1 MQQVALKINDLAE
14 IVCSGTHFP
23 LFHQTSRPRGG
34 TVFLTQDRRKG
45 SERLIRTSNIEKKG
59 RGGGGVTA
67 DAHKRLRMTSA
78 SPSDTNLQE
87 NKLESNAAKCF
98 LLSDDSGAELRSR
111 SAAPAAAQARQRNGG
126 TFEVRACTN
135 AFQPQVDPAQVKAR
149 SAPNWAETLR
159 STSKTSTL
167 GNVHCRSSVSIYCI
181 IRIYV
186 YIYTCIY
193 CISVYIF
200 FTTVISI
207 PNTDR
212 EQDRPG

>member
-1 MQQVALKINDLAE
+1 
-14 IVCSGTHFP
+14 
-23 LFHQTSRPRGG
+23 
-34 TVFLTQDRRKG
+34 
-45 SERLIRTSNIEKKG
+45 
-59 RGGGGVTA
+59 
-67 DAHKRLRMTSA
+67 MTSA

-111 SAAPAAAQARQRNGG
+111 LAAPGG

-149 SAPNWAETLR
+149 SAPNWAGTLR

-167 GNVHCRSSVSIYCI
+167 GNVHCRSSVSIYIYVYTYIYCI

-193 CISVYIF
+193 IYLCIYSLPQWFLSQTQIGNRIGRADNGSKFSVQ
-200 FTTVISI
+200 S
-207 PNTDR
+207 PL
-212 EQDRPG
+212 EPGLKNI